1 LLFEDEALSI
11 SFIQSDAGGKA
22 RLELISMFQPEMG
35 TTTGAPLPDR
45 IEQARTEALRLMI
58 IPSLRIMLKAANV
71 VADDLNLNA
80 DGKIEVRYEN
90 IEKSPWY
97 TLYLQVE
104 TILASVVN
112 ALYLVVRDAQILKLS
127 TEMQYKYSSQPN
139 FVFF

>member
-1 LLFEDEALSI
+1 
-11 SFIQSDAGGKA
+11 
-22 RLELISMFQPEMG
+22 
-35 TTTGAPLPDR
+35 
-45 IEQARTEALRLMI
+45 
-58 IPSLRIMLKAANV
+58 MLKAANV